1 MPHSDPPEHADG
13 PEAALRAALDRERAL
28 IDSLPGFVWSKD
40 AAARYVAVN
49 AALAAAC
56 GLPREAMLGRT
67 DEELFPADS
76 ARLYRESDDQV
87 LRTGERLVT
96 EAPMLRRDGT
106 TTWFETTKAPVRD
119 RDGRIVG
126 TVGTVRDLTASRAVE
141 RTVREREAQLAAIVD
156 RSPIGIALADL
167 DGTILFGNAA
177 LCCIL
182 GCDTGAL
189 GALTLHEIAD
199 DGTDAAYR
207 TVFAELLAGA
217 RDQYRAERRFSRPSG
232 EAIGALTAAIVRDA
246 AGNPLY
252 VLALLE
258 DVTERARADAAQR
271 QREAQLRAIFDG
283 SAIGMTVVDPDGRIV
298 ETNRALQQM
307 LGYTAEE
314 LRGLPSAAL
323 SPPEDAAATREP
335 VRELKARLRTS
346 ATVEKR
352 YVRKDGEVISTLLT
366 VSSIDDGQG
375 VTGLVGMTQDV
386 TAHKALEEQL
396 RHTQKMDALG
406 RLAGGVAHDF
416 NNLLGII
423 SGSIGFLLEALPTGS
438 TERADAEQVQHATDR
453 AAALTRQLLAFSR
466 KQVVQPQVLDLADA
480 IHDVGQLLRRVL
492 GEHVLLTTEV
502 SADVGRV
509 CIDPGQLD
517 QVLVNLAVNA
527 RDAMPGGG
535 CVTLRV
541 RREPPCPAV
550 PDAPPQVRIEVADAG
565 TGMDE
570 ATRSRATE
578 PFFTTKEPGK
588 GTGLGLATVHGIVVQ
603 AGGTLTIDSAPGRGT
618 VVTILLPAI
627 EEAPVAPASPAPAAA
642 ARGAGTVLV
651 VEDEPLLRRTTRR
664 ILEADGYTVV
674 DAADGVEALE
684 HWAARALRPIDA
696 LVTDVVMPRLGGL
709 ALAERVRA
717 DDPALPM
724 LLVSGYVADEALA
737 GGTLPGGVIFLD
749 KPFTGTALREALQ
762 RARAWAA
769 SYADGPGSAP
779 AR

>member
-1 MPHSDPPEHADG
+1 MPHPVLPEHADG
-13 PEAALRAALDRERAL
+13 SEAALRAALDRERAL
-28 IDSLPGFVWSKD
+28 IDILPGFVWSKD
-40 AAARYVAVN
+40 AAGRYVSVS

-67 DEELFPADS
+67 DDELFSPEN
-76 ARLYRESDDQV
+76 ARLYRESDDRV
-87 LRTGERLVT
+87 LRTGERVVS

-141 RTVREREAQLAAIVD
+141 RTVREREA
-156 RSPIGIALADL
+156 R
-167 DGTILFGNAA
+167 
-177 LCCIL
+177 
-182 GCDTGAL
+182 
-189 GALTLHEIAD
+189 
-199 DGTDAAYR
+199 
-207 TVFAELLAGA
+207 
-217 RDQYRAERRFSRPSG
+217 
-232 EAIGALTAAIVRDA
+232 
-246 AGNPLY
+246 
-252 VLALLE
+252 
-258 DVTERARADAAQR
+258 
-271 QREAQLRAIFDG
+271 LRAIFDG

-298 ETNRALQQM
+298 ETNPALQQM

-335 VRELKARLRTS
+335 VRELKAGLRTS

-352 YVRKDGEVISTLLT
+352 YVRKDGEIISTLLT
-366 VSSIDDGQG
+366 VSSIDDGRG
-375 VTGLVGMTQDV
+375 VTGLVGMAQDV

-423 SGSIGFLLEALPTGS
+423 SGSIGFLLESLPAGS
-438 TERADAEQVQHATDR
+438 MERVDAEQVQHATDR

-466 KQVVQPQVLDLADA
+466 KQVVQPQVLDLGDA

-565 TGMDE
+565 TGMDD

-603 AGGTLTIDSAPGRGT
+603 AGGTLTIESAPGRGT
-618 VVTILLPAI
+618 VVTILLPAV
-627 EEAPVAPASPAPAAA
+627 EETPAAPAAPAAA
-642 ARGAGTVLV
+642 AAPRGAGTVLV

-674 DAADGVEALE
+674 DAADGIEALE
-684 HWAARALRPIDA
+684 HWAGRALTPIDA

-717 DDPALPM
+717 DDPALPV

-737 GGTLPGGVIFLD
+737 GGTLPEGVVFLD

-769 SYADGPGSAP
+769 SQADGRGTAP